1 MQFAAARF
9 WVVRPVGQEV
19 VRDVVKVAA
28 AMYVKVGSE
37 NHGSDKGEDSG
48 QAIENPQDDGDSKRL
63 DKDSGEAIEH
73 DNPAEGSDKHR
84 VVDGGRVAGIGAGDD
99 IADQCGDDED
109 PEELESPDDGQTERH
124 IRLFMRRLTV
134 RRWLV

>member
-1 MQFAAARF
+1 MQFAAARL
-9 WVVRPVGQEV
+9 WVVRPVRQEV
-19 VRDVVKVAA
+19 MCDVVSVAA
-28 AMYVKVGSE
+28 AMYVKVGSQ

-48 QAIENPQDDGDSKRL
+48 KAIKNPQDDWDSKRL

-84 VVDGGRVAGIGAGDD
+84 VIDGGRIAGIGAGDD
-99 IADQCGDDED
+99 ITDQGGNDED

-124 IRLFMRRLTV
+124 IRLFIERLSVARRLV
-134 RRWLV
+134 